1 MSASVTGLPTSTESA
16 IRVTGLSKCYHIYD
30 RPTHRLLQS
39 FVRRRLYREFWALN
53 DVSLE
58 IRRGEVVG
66 VLGRN
71 GSGKSTMMQILA
83 GTLEPTAGSV
93 EIQGRVAALLEL
105 GAGFN
110 PEFTGLENVYMNAGI
125 LGLSREQTDRRMD
138 EILAFADI
146 GAFVQQPVKHY
157 SSGMYV
163 RLAFAV
169 AACVDP
175 DILLVDEAL
184 AVGDVRFQNKC
195 FRHFRKLVDSGK
207 TILLVTHSTEQVAR
221 HCSRAVILDGG
232 RLMADGEPRVVVNR
246 YLSMMLGTGAQE
258 TTERDARADTS
269 AGHEGPNL
277 TALGLDG
284 RFEDRPG
291 YCDTEHRWGQ
301 GGARILDFSV
311 HGAGE
316 TLRRMNFFQG
326 ERMEIHFLAAFE
338 RACRQPVF
346 GLYVKTPDGVTV
358 YGNSSLNM
366 SEAVFARGV
375 AAGESVVVSFRC
387 ELNVGPGSYLLGLGV
402 ASEEGIENVP
412 LDRRY
417 DAIRVEVVGTSGSVG
432 LADMKLDCEARKVQ
446 G

>member
-1 MSASVTGLPTSTESA
+1 MRLASLG
-16 IRVTGLSKCYHIYD
+16 KCYHIYD
-30 RPTHRLLQS
+30 RPSHRLLQS
-39 FVRRRLYREFWALN
+39 FVRRRLHQEFWALT

-58 IRRGEVVG
+58 ISSGEVVG

-71 GSGKSTMMQILA
+71 GSGKSTLMQILA
-83 GTLEPTAGSV
+83 GTLEPTVGSV

-110 PEFTGLENVYMNAGI
+110 PEFTGLENVYMNASV
-125 LGLSREQTDRRMD
+125 LGLSREETDRRLD
-138 EILAFADI
+138 EILGFADI
-146 GAFVQQPVKHY
+146 GAFVRQPVKHY

-169 AACVDP
+169 AASIDP

-195 FRHFRKLVDSGK
+195 FRHFRKLIDAGK
-207 TILLVTHSTEQVAR
+207 TILLVTHSSEQVVR
-221 HCSRAVILDGG
+221 HCSRAIILDGG
-232 RLMADGEPRVVVNR
+232 RLLADGEPRKVVNR
-246 YLSMMLGTGAQE
+246 YLSLMLGTGQHE
-258 TTERDARADTS
+258 ITEYDSRAVT
-269 AGHEGPNL
+269 AVEREGPNL

-301 GGARILDFSV
+301 GGARILDFSI

-316 TLRRMNFFQG
+316 TMRRMNFFQG
-326 ERMEIHFLAAFE
+326 ERMEIHFLVAFE

-346 GLYVKTPDGVTV
+346 GLFVKTPDGVTV
-358 YGNSSLNM
+358 YGNSSVNM
-366 SEAVFARGV
+366 SEAAIERGV
-375 AAGESVVVSFRC
+375 AAGESVAVSFRC
-387 ELNVGPGSYLLGLGV
+387 ELNVGPGSYLLSLGV
-402 ASEEGIENVP
+402 ASEEGIENAA

-417 DAIRVEVVGTSGSVG
+417 DAIRIEVVGTSGSVG
-432 LADMKLDCEARKVQ
+432 VADMKLDCTARKVL

>member
-1 MSASVTGLPTSTESA
+1 MTGLPDSTEPA
-16 IRVTGLSKCYHIYD
+16 MRVAGLGKCYHIYD
-30 RPTHRLLQS
+30 RPNHRLLQY

-53 DVSLE
+53 KVSLE

-71 GSGKSTMMQILA
+71 GSGKSTLMQIMA
-83 GTLEPTAGSV
+83 GTLQPTAGAV
-93 EIQGRVAALLEL
+93 EIRGRVAALLEL

-125 LGLSREQTDRRMD
+125 LGLSREETDKRLD
-138 EILAFADI
+138 AILAFADI
-146 GAFVQQPVKHY
+146 GAFVRQPVKHY

-195 FRHFRKLVDSGK
+195 FRHFRKLVDAGK
-207 TILLVTHSTEQVAR
+207 TIVLVTHSTEQVVR
-221 HCSRAVILDGG
+221 HCSRAIMLDGG
-232 RLMADGEPRVVVNR
+232 RLLADGEPRMVANR
-246 YLSMMLGTGAQE
+246 YLSLMLGTGAQE
-258 TTERDARADTS
+258 TTEGDARADI
-269 AGHEGPNL
+269 AAECEGPSL
-277 TALGLDG
+277 TVQGLDG

-291 YCDTEHRWGQ
+291 YCDTEHRWGR
-301 GGARILDFSV
+301 GGARILDFSL

-316 TLRRMNFFQG
+316 TLRRMNYFQG
-326 ERMEIHFLAAFE
+326 ERVEIHFLVAFE
-338 RACRQPVF
+338 RACQQPVF
-346 GLYVKTPDGVTV
+346 GLFVKTPDGVTV
-358 YGNSSLNM
+358 YGNSSVNM
-366 SEAVFARGV
+366 SEAVIENGV
-375 AAGESVVVSFRC
+375 AAGESVAVSFRC

-402 ASEEGIENVP
+402 ASEEGIENIP

-417 DAIRVEVVGTSGSVG
+417 DAIRIEVVGTSGSVG
-432 LADMKLDCEARKVQ
+432 LADMKLDCEAHKVR